1 MSEPS
6 TLPPDP
12 RLAWSLFLLRLGVFV
27 VMFVWTLDKFVA
39 PEHAAAVFETFYFLP
54 GMAPW
59 ALGLIGTVQLL
70 IVLGFVAGI
79 ARTWT
84 YAAVLLMHAVST
96 LASFPRYLD
105 PFDNLLFFAAWPML
119 AACVALFLLRS
130 HDRLFTLS
138 RPHGASTG
146 S

>member
-1 MSEPS
+1 MTAPTTPS
-6 TLPPDP
+6 HDP
-12 RLAWSLFLLRLGVFV
+12 RLAWSLLLLRLGVFT
-27 VMFVWTLDKFVA
+27 VMFVWALDKFVA
-39 PEHAAAVFETFYFLP
+39 PDHAAAVFEAFYFLP

-59 ALGLIGTVQLL
+59 LLGLVGAVQLA

-84 YAAVLLMHAVST
+84 YAAVTLMHLVST
-96 LASFPRYLD
+96 LASFPRYLE

-119 AACVALFLLRS
+119 AACAALFLLRD

-138 RPHGASTG
+138 RR
-146 S
+146 